1 MVQKPKNQSGIVY
14 PIHLQGF
21 LHPML
26 QGNGGFP
33 KTSTRNVSQ
42 RWRTET
48 RLQDQWNEGRWR
60 SRQNGIPQNCNKVG
74 PRGDRYKWSEGHG

>member
-14 PIHLQGF
+14 PIYLQGF
-21 LHPML
+21 IHLIL

-33 KTSTRNVSQ
+33 KTSTRNFPTFE
-42 RWRTET
+42 TET

-60 SRQNGIPQNCNKVG
+60 SRQNGIPPKLQQG
-74 PRGDRYKWSEGHG
+74 WAPRRSL